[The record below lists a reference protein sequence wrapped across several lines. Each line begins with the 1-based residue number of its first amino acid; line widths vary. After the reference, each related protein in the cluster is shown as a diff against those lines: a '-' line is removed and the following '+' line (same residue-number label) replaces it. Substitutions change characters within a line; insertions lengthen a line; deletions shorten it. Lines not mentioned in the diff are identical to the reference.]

1 MPVLRSDGS
10 MSSLEVDFSLA
21 LLSVLES
28 AKKDPAQF
36 RHMVYELARVQL
48 EREARKEKQDGTS
61 SVDVSEMPRLMLA
74 FEAAIGH
81 VERFSCEQ
89 EKVHCSPAD
98 LRALHSPD
106 RAAEAAL
113 NQPDQPHQS
122 SQAYQARKPY
132 ESYRP
137 YELASYRCVPGERDD
152 VPRPEFVE
160 RNSVSVINQ
169 SWNTRDA
176 RGLGGGPRSA
186 GRNNIRSRAA
196 LLLRGFAV
204 GFAVL
209 LPLLLAY
216 ALFKPTS
223 EMAPSART
231 SIVHVRRPAVAQT
244 EATKSGPVLVA
255 AAAPVLLQQ
264 SLSEVPISDKS
275 VRSEGPSWPLP
286 SVYGIYAVSD
296 GKLIELEPLVGRVP
310 DKVFMSS
317 PISTPSRTQL
327 ADPRI
332 GFIVFRRDI
341 ANSAPDRAPVRVI
354 AKIRQTLKFT
364 RTGKA
369 ETAKLDDVWTVRN
382 ISYDFRVAPM
392 KENPE
397 MLLLR
402 PENPDFAFSPGR
414 YALVLKGQAYDF
426 TIAGEIT
433 ETAHCL
439 ERTEAANGTF
449 YSECKTLD

>member
-1 MPVLRSDGS
+1 MPVLRSDGPT
-10 MSSLEVDFSLA
+10 SSLEVDFSLA

-28 AKKDPAQF
+28 AKKDSAQF

-61 SVDVSEMPRLMLA
+61 SVKVCEMPRLMMA
-74 FEAAIGH
+74 FEAAIAH

-89 EKVHCSPAD
+89 EKAHCSPAD
-98 LRALHSPD
+98 VRGLHSPD
-106 RAAEAAL
+106 CAAEAAL
-113 NQPDQPHQS
+113 DQPDQLYQS
-122 SQAYQARKPY
+122 SQAAQARTPH

-137 YELASYRCVPGERDD
+137 YELAFYRRVPGEGDD
-152 VPRPEFVE
+152 VLRPQLVE
-160 RNSVSVINQ
+160 RNSGSVIDQ
-169 SWNTRDA
+169 SWDTRDA
-176 RGLGGGPRSA
+176 RGFGGGPRRPA
-186 GRNNIRSRAA
+186 RNDTWSRAT
-196 LLLRGFAV
+196 LRVRGFVV

-209 LPLLLAY
+209 LSSLLAY
-216 ALFKPTS
+216 ALFKSTS
-223 EMAPSART
+223 EMAPPART
-231 SIVHVRRPAVAQT
+231 SVVHVRRPAVAKT
-244 EATKSGPVLVA
+244 ETTKSGTMLLA
-255 AAAPVLLQQ
+255 AAAPILLQQ
-264 SLSEVPISDKS
+264 SSEVPISDKS
-275 VRSEGPSWPLP
+275 TRSEGPSWPLP
-286 SVYGIYAVSD
+286 SVYGIYAVSG
-296 GKLIELEPLVGRVP
+296 GKLIELDPLVGRVP

-327 ADPRI
+327 ADPRVE
-332 GFIVFRRDI
+332 FIVFRRDV
-341 ANSAPDRAPVRVI
+341 ANSAPDRVPVRVI
-354 AKIRQTLKFT
+354 AKIRQSLKFA

-414 YALVLKGQAYDF
+414 YALVLKGAAYDF
-426 TIAGEIT
+426 TVSGKIT

>member
-10 MSSLEVDFSLA
+10 TSSLEVDFSLA

-28 AKKDPAQF
+28 AKKDSAQF

-61 SVDVSEMPRLMLA
+61 SVNVSEMPRLMLA

-98 LRALHSPD
+98 LRALHGPD
-106 RAAEAAL
+106 CAAEAAP
-113 NQPDQPHQS
+113 NQPDQPYQS
-122 SQAYQARKPY
+122 SQARKPY

-152 VPRPEFVE
+152 VPRPELVE

-169 SWNTRDA
+169 SWNTRNA
-176 RGLGGGPRSA
+176 RRLGGGPRSA
-186 GRNNIRSRAA
+186 GRNNIQSPAA

-223 EMAPSART
+223 EMAPPART

-244 EATKSGPVLVA
+244 EATKSGPVLIA

-275 VRSEGPSWPLP
+275 ARSEGPSWALP
-286 SVYGIYAVSD
+286 SVYGIYAVSG

-354 AKIRQTLKFT
+354 AKIRQSLKFA

-369 ETAKLDDVWTVRN
+369 ETAKLADVWTVRN

-426 TIAGEIT
+426 TVAGEIT